1 MACSS
6 AAYQADLST
15 LCVAH
20 NLLDTGAEGTAWSP
34 TDVSKAPHHTQS
46 GYSPGAHQAEQG
58 YSPSHHPG
66 PAAEE
71 AGYDQDQSF
80 TYTGAAQAG
89 EALAGPS
96 NQADRYCHYFACH
109 MSEHHLACLSN
120 QHSRTH
126 ALQWCHG
133 QLKDDVRC
141 IWEHV
146 QDWFMLAS
154 CILYIHQL
162 CPCLTI

>member
-1 MACSS
+1 LKLGMFNSS
-6 AAYQADLST
+6 ISSRPSLWQST
-15 LCVAH
+15 HGVAL

-34 TDVSKAPHHTQS
+34 TDISKAPHHTQA

-71 AGYDQDQSF
+71 VGYDQDQSF

-96 NQADRYCHYFACH
+96 NQADRYGQTVVMTQVRAPC
-109 MSEHHLACLSN
+109 LAN
-120 QHSRTH
+120 KHSRTH
-126 ALQWCHG
+126 ALQECHG
-133 QLKDDVRC
+133 QLKDDVLC
-141 IWEHV
+141 I
-146 QDWFMLAS
+146 
-154 CILYIHQL
+154 
-162 CPCLTI
+162 